1 MGSCIAL
8 HSYKGGTGKTTLSA
22 NIAALLAKKGYN
34 VILLD
39 LDVYAPSLFS
49 YFYGKIPKMPN
60 KWLNDYL
67 LGSCQID
74 DFLVDVT
81 PIIRSHDVNK
91 EISGKLTAGFTSPS
105 TDYII
110 KMDQLQ
116 TVKGKTISRFVSLK
130 DQLIMDKSADY
141 VIFDTSPGLR
151 FFAINAIAIADII
164 LLVLKMGD
172 MDIAGTRTI
181 VTDII
186 DPFRT
191 EGTEAYLLLNRV
203 KGYCIPDLINNAIN
217 DNKKENNNQNRNLT
231 MVPEP
236 EQICMPDL
244 EKYLKDETTLDLL
257 LSVPCYC
264 DIQFSKREFLTS
276 LVYPHHPFTV
286 EMGEIIRR
294 LENKTNEKTVQ

>member
-1 MGSCIAL
+1 MGSCIAF

-22 NIAALLAKKGYN
+22 NVAVLLAKKGYT
-34 VILLD
+34 VVLID

-49 YFYGKIPKMPN
+49 YFAGKIPKMPN

-74 DFLVDVT
+74 DFLIDMT
-81 PIIRSHDVNK
+81 STIRNYDINK
-91 EISGKLTAGFTSPS
+91 EVSGKLLVGFSSPS
-105 TDYII
+105 TEYII
-110 KMDQLQ
+110 RMDQLQ
-116 TVKGKTISRFVSLK
+116 TIKAKAISRFVSLK

-151 FFAINAIAIADII
+151 FFAINAIAITDIV

-191 EGTEAYLLLNRV
+191 EGTDAYLLLNRV
-203 KGYCIPDLINNAIN
+203 KGYCIPEILTTTNVNSDQ
-217 DNKKENNNQNRNLT
+217 ENNSHSLT
-231 MVPEP
+231 MVPDP
-236 EQICMPDL
+236 EQINMSDL
-244 EKYLKDETTLDLL
+244 EKNLKEETTLDLL
-257 LSVPCYC
+257 RSVPCYC

-276 LVYPHHPFTV
+276 LIYPNHPFTG
-286 EMGEIIRR
+286 EMNKIINQ
-294 LENKTNEKTVQ
+294 LENIINKKSRQQK

>member
-1 MGSCIAL
+1 MGSCIAF

-22 NIAALLAKKGYN
+22 NIAVLLAKKGYN
-34 VILLD
+34 VVLID

-49 YFYGKIPKMPN
+49 YFAGKIPKIPN

-74 DFLVDVT
+74 DFLIDMT
-81 PIIRSHDVNK
+81 STIRNHDINK
-91 EISGKLTAGFTSPS
+91 EITGKLLVGFSSPS
-105 TDYII
+105 TEYII
-110 KMDQLQ
+110 RMDQLQ
-116 TVKGKTISRFVSLK
+116 TIKAKAISRFVSLK

-151 FFAINAIAIADII
+151 FFAINAIAITDIV

-191 EGTEAYLLLNRV
+191 EGTDAYLLLNRV
-203 KGYCIPDLINNAIN
+203 KGYCIPEISTISTF
-217 DNKKENNNQNRNLT
+217 NNNDKQNNSYHDLT

-236 EQICMPDL
+236 EQINMSDL
-244 EKYLKDETTLDLL
+244 EKYLKNETTLDLL
-257 LSVPCYC
+257 RSVPCYC

-276 LVYPHHPFTV
+276 LTYPCHPFTL
-286 EMGEIIRR
+286 EMNKIISE
-294 LENKTNEKTVQ
+294 LENKINKK

>member
-1 MGSCIAL
+1 MGSCIAF

-34 VILLD
+34 VMLLD

-49 YFYGKIPKMPN
+49 YFAGKIPKMPN

-74 DFLVDVT
+74 DFLIDMT
-81 PIIRSHDVNK
+81 STIRSYDINK
-91 EISGKLTAGFTSPS
+91 DISGKLTVGFTSPS

-116 TVKGKTISRFVSLK
+116 TIKGKTISRFVSLK
-130 DQLIMDKSADY
+130 DQLIIDKSVDY

-191 EGTEAYLLLNRV
+191 EGTDAYLLLNRV
-203 KGYCIPDLINNAIN
+203 KGYCIPEIITNTINN
-217 DNKKENNNQNRNLT
+217 NKTGNNNTNRNLT

-236 EQICMPDL
+236 EQISMPDL

-276 LVYPHHPFTV
+276 LTYPNHPFTV
-286 EMGEIIRR
+286 EMNEIIRR
-294 LENKTNEKTVQ
+294 LENKKNENTRQ